1 MSAHT
6 PGPWVAGD
14 LYADDCGQPE
24 IAIHAN
30 VNGVTCY
37 PAAVCL
43 QFPRAAGMQL
53 ANAYLIAAAPDLL
66 AALKRLYADYC
77 MAMTC
82 EFDYPGNP
90 WSPER
95 DGGDP
100 GALAASAAISKA
112 EGGAA

>member
-6 PGPWVAGD
+6 PGPWTAGD

-43 QFPRAAGMQL
+43 QFPSAAGMQL
-53 ANAYLIAAAPDLL
+53 ANAYVIAAAPDLL
-66 AALKRLYADYC
+66 AACKAF
-77 MAMTC
+77 MTYRTVS
-82 EFDYPGNP
+82 ELDSVVVLMN
-90 WSPER
+90 
-95 DGGDP
+95 
-100 GALAASAAISKA
+100 AAIAKA